1 LALPRTW
8 SGKPGP
14 GAKRRGGALG
24 FLDILEGFSY
34 ILIMGKAKGITA
46 SISRTVGTLFLV
58 QVAFTAA
65 LCLVYRIRPSRL
77 GIVSYILGLAFIHIG
92 LWIFL
97 LIMHD
102 HFVLIHT
109 GEKLP
114 RINAANKLT
123 MLRICCI
130 PTVVLVLILS
140 SIYPLLP
147 VLIPLIVLI
156 FLTDLLDGLVARGRR
171 EVTKIGKYLDSISDY
186 AILIVMSVVM
196 AWYKILP
203 DWFVILVLFRLVFQW
218 IGMGALLAY
227 QGYVHAMATLLAKAA
242 IFATMFLYGF
252 EVLVLAGKFHFL
264 RPCVN
269 ILEYLC
275 AGILCLSLIEKIL
288 YLKKSFVEARDA
300 RHVKN
305 V

>member
-1 LALPRTW
+1 
-8 SGKPGP
+8 
-14 GAKRRGGALG
+14 
-24 FLDILEGFSY
+24 
-34 ILIMGKAKGITA
+34 MGRAKGITA
-46 SISRTVGTLFLV
+46 SISRTVGVFFLI
-58 QVAFTAA
+58 QLAFMAG
-65 LCLVYRIRPSRL
+65 LCFAYRILPSRT

-102 HFVLIHT
+102 QFVLIHT
-109 GEKLP
+109 GKKLS

-140 SIYPLLP
+140 AARPMLP
-147 VLIPLIVLI
+147 VLIPLVVLI
-156 FLTDLLDGLVARGRR
+156 FLTDLLDGLIARGMRQ
-171 EVTKIGKYLDSISDY
+171 VTKIGKYLDSISDY
-186 AILIVMSVVM
+186 AILIVISAVM
-196 AWYKILP
+196 AWYEILP
-203 DWFVILVLFRLVFQW
+203 DWFVILVMFRLLFQW

-227 QGYVHAMATLLAKAA
+227 QGYVHAMATLPGKAA
-242 IFATMFLYGF
+242 IFMTMFLYGF

-264 RPCVN
+264 RPWVN

-300 RHVKN
+300 RHAKN
-305 V
+305 E

>member
-1 LALPRTW
+1 
-8 SGKPGP
+8 
-14 GAKRRGGALG
+14 
-24 FLDILEGFSY
+24 
-34 ILIMGKAKGITA
+34 
-46 SISRTVGTLFLV
+46 
-58 QVAFTAA
+58 
-65 LCLVYRIRPSRL
+65 
-77 GIVSYILGLAFIHIG
+77 
-92 LWIFL
+92 
-97 LIMHD
+97 MHD

-109 GEKLP
+109 GEKLL

-147 VLIPLIVLI
+147 VLIPLIALI

-171 EVTKIGKYLDSISDY
+171 QVTKIGKYLDSISDY
-186 AILIVMSVVM
+186 AILIVVSVVM

-218 IGMGALLAY
+218 IGMWALLAY
-227 QGYVHAMATLLAKAA
+227 QGYVHAMATLPAKAA
-242 IFATMFLYGF
+242 IFSTMFLYGF

-300 RHVKN
+300 RHAKN